1 MPDRPKNRSL
11 TVAAR
16 KLTVPCDMCLR
27 AAGVS
32 KRSGDASRII
42 VPMVLAIDIGGTK
55 FSLAVFDGDGMIRRE
70 SRATD
75 AAGGRPWM
83 LAQLSE
89 IVSTWRREFT
99 FERCGIGFG
108 GPVNFASQRVVLST
122 HVGGWNDFDLCG
134 FVRDLAGAPAIMDND
149 ANVGALAE
157 AELGAGKGCSPL
169 FYMTLSTGIGGGIY
183 ADGRVWRGADSY
195 AGEIG
200 HITIRPDGPECLC
213 GARGCFERMCCGLW
227 LERDYGKPARELM
240 RDQVFVERYV
250 IDVVLGLKAAVML
263 LNPARIVLGGGIT
276 KAGDAL
282 FKPLRLELRRQIT
295 SWSQARLELV
305 PAALGDDSVLWGA
318 LALAATLVP

>member
-1 MPDRPKNRSL
+1 
-11 TVAAR
+11 
-16 KLTVPCDMCLR
+16 
-27 AAGVS
+27 
-32 KRSGDASRII
+32 
-42 VPMVLAIDIGGTK
+42 MVLAIDIGGTK

-134 FVRDLAGAPAIMDND
+134 FVRDLAGAPVIMDND
-149 ANVGALAE
+149 ANAGAIGE
-157 AELGAGKGCSPL
+157 AEFGAGKGCSPL

-200 HITIRPDGPECLC
+200 HLTIRPDGPECLC
-213 GARGCFERMCCGLW
+213 GAHGCFERMCCGLW
-227 LERDYGKPARELM
+227 LQRDYGKPAKVLLE
-240 RDQVFVERYV
+240 DSEFVSHYV
-250 IDVVLGLKAAVML
+250 IDLAFGLKAAIML
-263 LNPARIVLGGGIT
+263 LNPQRIVIGGGIA
-276 KAGDAL
+276 KAGERL
-282 FKPLRLELRRQIT
+282 FGPLRTEMRRKIT
-295 SWSQARLELV
+295 KWSGARIDIV
-305 PAALGDDSVLWGA
+305 PTVLGDDSVLYGA
-318 LALAATLVP
+318 LRLTKA